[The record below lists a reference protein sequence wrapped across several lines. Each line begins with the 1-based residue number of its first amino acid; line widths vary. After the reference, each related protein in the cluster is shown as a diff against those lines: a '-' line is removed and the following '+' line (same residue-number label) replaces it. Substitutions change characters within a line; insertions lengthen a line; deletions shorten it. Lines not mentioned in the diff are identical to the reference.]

1 MITAPMFFDDAINFL
16 LGKEDL
22 PSDWSSKV
30 WQDQEPEFRNKAF
43 FSATMEKGR
52 FLDRAHGLIF
62 DHLAGVEET
71 IIQPDGTKV
80 TALKTFDRAHFV
92 ERMQK
97 FMLTEGMVE
106 KGDFAKVNQSDVR
119 DIRSLARL
127 NLIFD
132 TNVKQAYGFGQWKQG
147 QVPAVLE
154 AYPAGRLVRDRGV
167 MEPRL
172 RHEVNLDE
180 VNLKNDPRW
189 ATYHNNK
196 DIGGFGVPWG
206 PYGFNSGV
214 NQEDVSREEAQS
226 LGLAVDSVTPQDG
239 RITDG
244 TQAGTKRM
252 DPDIKAKLL
261 AELRSGPQPQD
272 PAAAGKRAAE
282 NTRRIMLQ
290 RGIDDAIS
298 RGDAEGLAKYRQAFA
313 ALPERG
319 LRVVDDGDSI
329 RLE

>member
-1 MITAPMFFDDAINFL
+1 MVFEEAINFL

-22 PSDWSSKV
+22 PSEWTSKT
-30 WQDQEPEFRNKAF
+30 WQDQEPDFRNKAF

-80 TALKTFDRAHFV
+80 TARKTFDRAQFV

-97 FMLTEGMVE
+97 FMLAEGMVE
-106 KGDFAKVNQSDVR
+106 PGDFAKVNQNDITDVR
-119 DIRSLARL
+119 SLSRL

-132 TNVKQAYGFGQWKQG
+132 TNVRQAYGFGQWKQG

-154 AYPAGRLVRDRGV
+154 AYPAARLVRDRGV
-167 MEPRL
+167 GEPRL